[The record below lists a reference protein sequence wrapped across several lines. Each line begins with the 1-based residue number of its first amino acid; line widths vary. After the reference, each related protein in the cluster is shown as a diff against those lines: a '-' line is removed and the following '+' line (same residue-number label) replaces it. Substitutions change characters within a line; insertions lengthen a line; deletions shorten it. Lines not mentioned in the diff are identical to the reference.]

1 MKLLQ
6 SKEMWL
12 CVLYL
17 YRPHIHQECFIG
29 GGNVAAPVFVIM
41 SCTCN
46 CFQEYFISG
55 GNVAAS
61 ICFCYLFMYLLSGA
75 EMWPLQF
82 FFIIY
87 SCHTYAVVI
96 RSVLFGRKFGCSFF
110 FIYSCHAHVV
120 VIRNVLQGA
129 EMWQLQFILFIYV
142 IHNYL

>member
-1 MKLLQ
+1 M
-6 SKEMWL
+6 
-12 CVLYL
+12 
-17 YRPHIHQECFIG
+17 
-29 GGNVAAPVFVIM
+29 AAPVFVIM

-87 SCHTYAVVI
+87 SCNTYAVVI
-96 RSVLFGRKFGCSFF
+96 RSVLFGRKFGCSIFF
-110 FIYSCHAHVV
+110 YLFMPCTCSCNKEC
-120 VIRNVLQGA
+120 IIGSRNVAAPIHTIYLCHS
-129 EMWQLQFILFIYV
+129 QLFVTQDAS
-142 IHNYL
+142 